1 MSEERKTETDG
12 SPEAVDR
19 QSPRFAS
26 TDEDIIVFRSTDGT
40 LFNIHS
46 CNLRCTTDGPLA
58 ENFTAVPGEKVQLTE
73 DAKTLDMLF
82 GFVYPS
88 LHPSLVNIPFPTFAA
103 VAEAAEKYHVAPA
116 RTVCRIII
124 RVSELYKEHPL
135 EILEFAFRHGHHD
148 LLDHA
153 APYSLRVEMRKARQ
167 TLSLPLFAAWVDY
180 RQAFNDAF
188 WCSDIRF
195 RDCHEGSG
203 DPCPFWPEVVF
214 AVDKTL
220 EKQRGHSPL
229 YADLDA
235 LFKAGKVRSVQCNV
249 KGSTSGTGCSEQLLA
264 WRESFIR
271 ETSSVLPLSRIF
283 ACTN

>member
-1 MSEERKTETDG
+1 MSEEKLTEGDP

-26 TDEDIIVFRSTDGT
+26 TDRDIIVFRSRDGT

-58 ENFTAVPGEKVQLTE
+58 ENFTAVPGEKVQLPE
-73 DAKTLDMLF
+73 NAATLQMLF

-88 LHPSLVNIPFPTFAA
+88 LHPSLVDIPFARFAA

-124 RVSELYKEHPL
+124 QVSALYKEHPL
-135 EILEFAFRHGHHD
+135 EILEFAFRHDHSD
-148 LLDHA
+148 LLDLA
-153 APYSLRVEMRKARQ
+153 APYSLKAEVRKARQ

-188 WCSDIRF
+188 WCSGIRF
-195 RDCHEGSG
+195 RDFHPGSKNS
-203 DPCPFWPEVVF
+203 CPYWPEVVF
-214 AVDKTL
+214 AVDKEL
-220 EKQRGHSPL
+220 ETQRGLS
-229 YADLDA
+229 A
-235 LFKAGKVRSVQCNV
+235 LFTDPDACFGAGSVQSRRCNV
-249 KGSTSGTGCSEQLLA
+249 KQDGDTGCSNQLSE
-264 WRESFIR
+264 WKECFIR
-271 ETSSVLPLSRIF
+271 ERSSLLPLSRIF
-283 ACTN
+283 ACTK